1 MEPVDIKNRAKGQ
14 GKVLIPMYAK
24 DLRKAIILGIGD
36 FFWKLVK
43 DQASFRWMKT
53 GITSQYYEYY
63 FKFIKKSNVKN
74 FFLDDYFL
82 WLDKESKVI
91 QKIEKMVRGIM
102 CCNALFYKDL
112 KEEFSKKSFVYK
124 EFFDK
129 DKNIKMSS

>member
-1 MEPVDIKNRAKGQ
+1 
-14 GKVLIPMYAK
+14 
-24 DLRKAIILGIGD
+24 
-36 FFWKLVK
+36 
-43 DQASFRWMKT
+43 MKI

-63 FKFIKKSNVKN
+63 FKFIKKGNVKN

-91 QKIEKMVRGIM
+91 QKIEKMVCGIM
-102 CCNALFYKDL
+102 WRNALFYKDL
-112 KEEFSKKSFVYK
+112 KEEFSKKSFAYK